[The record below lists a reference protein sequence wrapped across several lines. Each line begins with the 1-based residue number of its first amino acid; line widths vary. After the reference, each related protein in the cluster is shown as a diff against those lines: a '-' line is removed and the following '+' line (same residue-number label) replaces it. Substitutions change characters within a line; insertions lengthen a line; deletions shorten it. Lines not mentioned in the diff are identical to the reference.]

1 MKEIS
6 HCLAVVMPI
15 LHIILSVHNSLRKNK
30 KEREKGT
37 SDGEGGGGG
46 VTTLATAQSLHKR
59 FPHRNVSLNVAKLF
73 RVLPV
78 VKNQNWTERRHLA
91 SMSEEEKMAAE
102 ASVCSPF

>member
-37 SDGEGGGGG
+37 SDGEGGGG